1 MLFKRSRTTW
11 TTGLLAL
18 ATAAGLISASPAGAL
33 SGTDAKDSD
42 LGYTVK
48 LNFGDKQA
56 CSGALVEAQWVM
68 TAASCFAEGGQ
79 PAQSGKPAV
88 RTTVTV
94 GRPDLGRTA
103 GSVVDAVQVNVHP
116 DRDVALVLLAWPV
129 VGAKPVK
136 MSKTAP
142 AAGEQLRSVGFGR
155 TKTEWVPGQP
165 HVGTFTV
172 GSVED
177 GSVGLNGSDTAVL
190 CQGDAGAPAVR
201 DVNGTAEVVAV
212 NSRSW
217 QGGCLGTDAAET
229 RTSAVDGRID
239 NIPGSFLT
247 PPGNTANFR
256 PRLAKLLPD
265 VTTVMTA
272 GDFNNDG
279 RSDLAVVL
287 KDGTL
292 HTFAGREGGTFEY
305 GRKLWP
311 DGSWKA
317 ATKIVAGD
325 FNGDGQMDIASV
337 WNDGR
342 IRLFAGKPDG
352 TLAEGKLMWGDGTN
366 WNGMLQI
373 ARFKPDTSG
382 RDGLLTVW
390 STGDLYAY
398 PTNSDGVMTGASQS
412 MWKDPSW
419 KGTSKLTTG
428 DFNNDGRDDVVITNG
443 NGALLR
449 YGNSQGGL
457 TDGVS
462 MWPDKSWG
470 SVQAIL
476 GGDFD
481 GDGKVDLGGLWNN
494 QRKFVLYKG
503 NGNGTLADGKHAW
516 TR

>member
-1 MLFKRSRTTW
+1 MSGKSSRTAW
-11 TTGLLAL
+11 LTGLFAL
-18 ATAAGLISASPAGAL
+18 TTAASLISAAPAGAL
-33 SGTDAKDSD
+33 SGADAKDSD

-94 GRPDLGRTA
+94 GRPDLGPAA
-103 GSVVDAVQVNVHP
+103 GSTVEAKYVNVHP
-116 DRDVALVLLAWPV
+116 DRDVALVSLAWPIA
-129 VGAKPVK
+129 GAKPIK
-136 MSKTAP
+136 LSKSAP
-142 AAGEQLRSVGFGR
+142 VAGEQLQSVGFGR
-155 TKTEWVPGQP
+155 TKTEWVPNKP
-165 HVGTFTV
+165 HSGTFTV
-172 GSVED
+172 ASVD
-177 GSVGLNGSDTAVL
+177 GGSVGLNGSDAAVL

-201 DVNGTAEVVAV
+201 SVNGTLELVAV

-217 QGGCLGTDAAET
+217 QGGCLGTDPAET
-229 RTSAVDGRID
+229 RTSAVDTRVDGLGTFIQP
-239 NIPGSFLT
+239 I
-247 PPGNTANFR
+247 GNTADFR
-256 PRLAKLLPD
+256 PQLAKLLPD
-265 VTTVMTA
+265 VTTVMSA

-279 RSDLAVVL
+279 RSDVAVVL

-292 HTFAGREGGTFEY
+292 HTFAARDNGTFEY

-337 WNDGR
+337 WNDGNL
-342 IRLFAGKPDG
+342 RLFAGKPDG
-352 TLAEGKLMWGDGTN
+352 TLAEGKMMWPAGTN

-398 PTNSDGVMTGASQS
+398 PANGDGVLGSSQS

-419 KGTSKLTTG
+419 KIASKLTTG
-428 DFNNDGRDDVVITNG
+428 DFNGDGRDDVVITDG
-443 NGALLR
+443 AGALVR
-449 YGNSQGGL
+449 YGNGKGGL
-457 TDGVS
+457 SDGVS
-462 MWPDKSWG
+462 MWPDKSWK

-481 GDGKVDLGGLWNN
+481 GDGKTDLGSLWNN
-494 QRKFVLYKG
+494 QKKFTVYKG
-503 NGNGTLADGKHAW
+503 NGDGTLADSTDAW

>member
-1 MLFKRSRTTW
+1 M
-11 TTGLLAL
+11 
-18 ATAAGLISASPAGAL
+18 AAGLVSAAPAGAL
-33 SGTDAKDSD
+33 SGTDAKDTD
-42 LGYTVK
+42 LSYTVK

-79 PAQSGKPAV
+79 PAKSGKPAV

-94 GRPDLGRTA
+94 GRPDLGPAA
-103 GSVVDAVQVNVHP
+103 GSVVDAVQVAVHA
-116 DRDVALVLLAWPV
+116 DRDVALVQLAWPIA
-129 VGAKPVK
+129 GAKPIK
-136 MSKTAP
+136 LSKSAP
-142 AAGEQLRSVGFGR
+142 VAGEQLQSVGFGR
-155 TKTEWVPGQP
+155 TKAEWVPNKP
-165 HVGTFTV
+165 HSGTFTV
-172 GSVED
+172 ASVDGS
-177 GSVGLNGSDTAVL
+177 SVGLNGSDAAVL

-201 DVNGTAEVVAV
+201 NVNGTPELVAV

-217 QGGCLGTDAAET
+217 QGGCLGTDPAET
-229 RTSAVDGRID
+229 RTSAVDTRVDGLR
-239 NIPGSFLT
+239 SFNDLLT
-247 PPGNTANFR
+247 ASALA
-256 PRLAKLLPD
+256 RLKLSMLLPD
-265 VTTVMTA
+265 VTTVMSA

-279 RSDLAVVL
+279 RSDVAVVL

-292 HTFAGREGGTFEY
+292 HTFASGTNGTFEY

-342 IRLFAGKPDG
+342 LRLFAGKPDG
-352 TLAEGKLMWGDGTN
+352 TLAEGKLMWADTKTN

-382 RDGLLTVW
+382 GDGLLTVW

-398 PTNSDGVMTGASQS
+398 PAKGDGVLGDSQS

-419 KGTSKLTTG
+419 KVASKLTTG
-428 DFNNDGRDDVVITNG
+428 DFNGDGRDDVVITDG
-443 NGALLR
+443 AGALVR
-449 YGNSQGGL
+449 YGNGKGGL
-457 TDGVS
+457 SDGVS
-462 MWPDKSWG
+462 MWPDKSWK

-481 GDGKVDLGGLWNN
+481 GNGKTDLGSLWNN
-494 QRKFVLYKG
+494 QQKFTVYQG
-503 NGNGTLADGKHAW
+503 NGDGTLGDGKDAW